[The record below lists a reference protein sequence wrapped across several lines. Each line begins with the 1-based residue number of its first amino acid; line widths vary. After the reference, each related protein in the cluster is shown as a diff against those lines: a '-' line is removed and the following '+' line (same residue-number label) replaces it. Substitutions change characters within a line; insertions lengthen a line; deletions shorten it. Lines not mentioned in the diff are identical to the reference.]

1 MGIEQLSRYAKM
13 LGFGTK
19 TGIDLPGEKS
29 GLVPDPQWKRK
40 ARNESWHPGET
51 ISVSIGQSFLLVTP
65 IQIAA
70 HTALIANRGKKVTP
84 HFLMSQ
90 TDLKKK
96 DEAQLG
102 FSEEDSLMIDPSTF
116 EKIIQGM
123 WEVVNNKGTG
133 WAARVY
139 GYDVCGK
146 TGSTQILSSEK
157 EEGKE
162 KEEEEKKEEVKTH
175 SWFTG
180 FAPRNNPQVVVT
192 VLVEYGGMGGA
203 TAAPLA
209 RKILNLYRKTYDR

>member
-40 ARNESWHPGET
+40 ARNEPWHPGET

-65 IQIAA
+65 LQIAA

-84 HFLMSQ
+84 HFLLSQ

-96 DEAQLG
+96 DETQLG
-102 FSEEDSLMIDPSTF
+102 FSGEDSLMIDPSTF

-146 TGSTQILSSEK
+146 TGSTQTLSSEK
-157 EEGKE
+157 EEGKQ
-162 KEEEEKKEEVKTH
+162 KEEEEKEEVKTH

-180 FAPRNNPQVVVT
+180 FAPRDNPQVVVT

-209 RKILNLYRKTYDR
+209 RKILDLYRKTYDR

>member
-1 MGIEQLSRYAKM
+1 M
-13 LGFGTK
+13 
-19 TGIDLPGEKS
+19 
-29 GLVPDPQWKRK
+29 
-40 ARNESWHPGET
+40 
-51 ISVSIGQSFLLVTP
+51 TP

-84 HFLMSQ
+84 HFLMSPS
-90 TDLKKK
+90 DLKKK
-96 DEAQLG
+96 NEAQLG
-102 FSEEDSLMIDPSTF
+102 FSGEDSLMIDPSIF

-146 TGSTQILSSEK
+146 TGSTQTLSSDK
-157 EEGKE
+157 EEGKQ
-162 KEEEEKKEEVKTH
+162 KEEEEEEEEVKTH

-180 FAPRNNPQVVVT
+180 FAPRDNPQVVVT
-192 VLVEYGGMGGA
+192 VLVEYGGMGGT

-209 RKILNLYRKTYDR
+209 RKMLDLYRKTYDR